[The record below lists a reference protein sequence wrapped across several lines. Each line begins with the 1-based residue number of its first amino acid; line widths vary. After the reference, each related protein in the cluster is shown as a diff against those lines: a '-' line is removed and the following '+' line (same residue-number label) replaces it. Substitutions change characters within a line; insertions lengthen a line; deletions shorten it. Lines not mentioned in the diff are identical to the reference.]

1 MASVLNEVA
10 AETRGRAV
18 VGLIMVSDRQ
28 LVSAFGIRRIPTIV
42 VVKNA
47 EVKVSFVGFVPKA
60 QIKKILKDSGA

>member
-1 MASVLNEVA
+1 MASVLSEVA

-28 LVSAFGIRRIPTIV
+28 LVSAFGIRTIPTIF

-47 EVKVSFVGFVPKA
+47 EVKGSFVGIVPKA
-60 QIKKILKDSGA
+60 QIQKILKDSGG